1 MYFVYNLLTNLIFL
15 LSPIIFFFRILKGKE
30 DAKRFKEKFC
40 LYTKNNS
47 LNTIWLHAASV
58 GELMSIIPVIKKLE
72 RIKSIKQIIVT
83 TSTTSSAKVFANFKF
98 KKTIHKFFPLDTF
111 FFSNRFIKIWKP
123 QIAIF
128 VDSEIWP
135 NMFKNLK
142 EKEIPIIII
151 NARIT
156 KKSFNRWIMVRSFA
170 KEVFSKI
177 SLALPQNLETKK
189 YLRMLGVKKIKLA
202 GNLKFYGEKKN
213 KNETDSCLYKRLKKF
228 KIWCAGSTHEKEELI
243 VSNLHKSIKKK
254 QRKLL
259 TVIIPRHVHRSKE
272 IMEKLN
278 NMDLNVFLHSSK
290 KIVPRNTDI
299 YLVNTFGETSKFY
312 NLSNIS
318 FLGGSIVNHGG
329 QNPLEAVRLRN
340 YILNGPNIKN
350 FKEVYNYLGKNKI
363 SYTAY
368 NFSKMQKIILS
379 KIDTKLP
386 IKYSNKIF
394 KYGDKILNTNFLY
407 INKFLNE
414 IN

>member
-1 MYFVYNLLTNLIFL
+1 MYFVYNLLTNIILL
-15 LSPIIFFFRILKGKE
+15 LSPIILFLRILKGKE
-30 DAKRFKEKFC
+30 DTKRFKEKFC
-40 LYTKNNS
+40 LYNKKKS

-58 GELMSIIPVIKKLE
+58 GELMSIIPVIKKIEKL
-72 RIKSIKQIIVT
+72 KSIKQIIVT
-83 TSTTSSAKVFANFKF
+83 TSTISSAKVFTNFKF
-98 KKTIHKFFPLDTF
+98 KKTIHKFFPLDTY

-135 NMFKNLK
+135 NMFKNLNK
-142 EKEIPIIII
+142 KEIPIILI

-177 SLALPQNLETKK
+177 SLALPQNLETKR
-189 YLRMLGVKKIKLA
+189 YLKMLGVRKIEFP
-202 GNLKFYGEKKN
+202 GNLKFYGEKQN
-213 KNETDSCLYKRLKKF
+213 INETNSKLYKKLKNF
-228 KIWCAGSTHEKEELI
+228 KIWCAGSTHEKEELV
-243 VSNLHKSIKKK
+243 VSSLHKSMKKK
-254 QRKLL
+254 QKKLL

-272 IMEKLN
+272 IMEELN
-278 NMDLNVFLHSSK
+278 NIGLNVFLHSSK
-290 KIVPRNTDI
+290 KIVPCNTDI
-299 YLVNTFGETSKFY
+299 YLVNTFGEASKFY

-350 FKEVYNYLGKNKI
+350 FKEVYNYLEKNRI
-363 SYTAY
+363 SYTTY
-368 NFSKMQKIILS
+368 NNSKMQKVILS
-379 KIDTKLP
+379 KIDKKLP

-394 KYGDKILNTNFLY
+394 KYGNKILNKNFVY

>member
-1 MYFVYNLLTNLIFL
+1 MYFVYNLLTNIILL
-15 LSPIIFFFRILKGKE
+15 LSPIILFLRILKGKE
-30 DAKRFKEKFC
+30 DTKRFKEKFC
-40 LYTKNNS
+40 LYSKNKS
-47 LNTIWLHAASV
+47 LNTIWLHGASV

-72 RIKSIKQIIVT
+72 KIKSIKQIIVT
-83 TSTTSSAKVFANFKF
+83 TSTTSSAKVFTNFKF
-98 KKTIHKFFPLDTF
+98 KKTIHKFFPLDTY

-135 NMFKNLK
+135 NMFKNLNK
-142 EKEIPIIII
+142 KEIPIILI

-177 SLALPQNLETKK
+177 SLALPQNLETKR
-189 YLRMLGVKKIKLA
+189 YLKMLGVRKVEFP
-202 GNLKFYGEKKN
+202 GNLKFYGEKQN
-213 KNETDSCLYKRLKKF
+213 INETNSKLYKKLKNF
-228 KIWCAGSTHEKEELI
+228 KIWCAGSTHEKEELV
-243 VSNLHKSIKKK
+243 VSSLHKSMKKK
-254 QRKLL
+254 QKKLL

-278 NMDLNVFLHSSK
+278 NMGLNVFLHSSK
-290 KIVPRNTDI
+290 KIVPSNTDI

-350 FKEVYNYLGKNKI
+350 FKEVYNYLEKNGI
-363 SYTAY
+363 SYTTY
-368 NFSKMQKIILS
+368 NNSKIQKIILS
-379 KIDTKLP
+379 KIDKKLP

-394 KYGDKILNTNFLY
+394 KYGNKILNKNFVY

>member
-15 LSPIIFFFRILKGKE
+15 LSPVILFFRILKGKE
-30 DAKRFKEKFC
+30 DTKRFKEKFC
-40 LYTKNNS
+40 LYNNNNS
-47 LNTIWLHAASV
+47 LKTIWLHAASV

-72 RIKSIKQIIVT
+72 KTKSIKKIIVT
-83 TSTTSSAKVFANFKF
+83 TTTTSSAKVFANFKF

-111 FFSNRFIKIWKP
+111 FFSNQFIKIWKP
-123 QIAIF
+123 QVAIF

-142 EKEIPIIII
+142 EKEIPIIVI

-156 KKSFNRWIMVRSFA
+156 KKSFDRWMMVRSFA
-170 KEVFSKI
+170 EDVFSKI
-177 SLALPQNLETKK
+177 SLALPQNLETKR
-189 YLRMLGVKKIKLA
+189 YLKMLGVKKIELA

-213 KNETDSCLYKRLKKF
+213 ISETDPKLNKKLKKF
-228 KIWCAGSTHEKEELI
+228 KIWCAGSTHEKEEVI

-254 QRKLL
+254 RRKLL
-259 TVIIPRHVHRSKE
+259 TIIIPRHVHRSKE

-278 NMDLNVFLHSSK
+278 NMGLNVFFHSSK
-290 KIVPRNTDI
+290 KIIPSNTDI
-299 YLVNTFGETSKFY
+299 YLVDTFGESSKFY

-350 FKEVYNYLGKNKI
+350 FREVYNYLEKNKI
-363 SYTAY
+363 SYTTY
-368 NFSKMQKIILS
+368 SSLKMQKIILS
-379 KIDTKLP
+379 KIDKKLP

-394 KYGDKILNTNFLY
+394 KYGNKILNTNFLY
-407 INKFLNE
+407 MNKFLNE

>member
-1 MYFVYNLLTNLIFL
+1 MYFVYNLLTNIILL
-15 LSPIIFFFRILKGKE
+15 LSPIILFLRILKGKE
-30 DAKRFKEKFC
+30 DTKRFKEKFC
-40 LYTKNNS
+40 LYNKKKS

-58 GELMSIIPVIKKLE
+58 GELMSIIPVIKKIEKL
-72 RIKSIKQIIVT
+72 KSIKQIIVT
-83 TSTTSSAKVFANFKF
+83 TSTISSAKVFTNFKF
-98 KKTIHKFFPLDTF
+98 KKTIHKFFPLDTY

-135 NMFKNLK
+135 NMFKNLNK
-142 EKEIPIIII
+142 KEIPIILI

-170 KEVFSKI
+170 EEVFSKI
-177 SLALPQNLETKK
+177 SLALPQNLETKR
-189 YLRMLGVKKIKLA
+189 YLKMLGVRKVEFP
-202 GNLKFYGEKKN
+202 GNLKFYGEKQN
-213 KNETDSCLYKRLKKF
+213 INETNSKLYKKLKNF
-228 KIWCAGSTHEKEELI
+228 KIWCAGSTHAKEELI
-243 VSNLHKSIKKK
+243 VSSLHKSMKKK
-254 QRKLL
+254 QKKLL

-278 NMDLNVFLHSSK
+278 NMGLNVFLHSSK
-290 KIVPRNTDI
+290 KIVPSNTDI

-350 FKEVYNYLGKNKI
+350 FKEVYNYLEKNGI
-363 SYTAY
+363 SYTTY
-368 NFSKMQKIILS
+368 NNSKIQKIILS
-379 KIDTKLP
+379 KIDKKLP

-394 KYGDKILNTNFLY
+394 KYGNKILNKNFVY
-407 INKFLNE
+407 ISKFLNE

>member
-1 MYFVYNLLTNLIFL
+1 MFFVYNLLTNLIL
-15 LSPIIFFFRILKGKE
+15 LISPVILLLRILKGKE
-30 DAKRFKEKFC
+30 DIKRFKEKFC
-40 LYTKNNS
+40 LYSKKNS
-47 LNTIWLHAASV
+47 SNTIWLHAASV
-58 GELMSIIPVIKKLE
+58 GELMSVIPVIKKLE
-72 RIKSIKQIIVT
+72 KIKSVKKIIVT
-83 TSTTSSAKVFANFKF
+83 TSTTSSAKIFATFKF

-111 FFSNRFIKIWKP
+111 FFSNRFIKYWKP

-142 EKEIPIIII
+142 KKEIPIIII

-156 KKSFNRWIMVRSFA
+156 KKSFNRWMILRNFA

-189 YLRMLGVKKIKLA
+189 YLGMLGVRKIKFA
-202 GNLKFYGEKKN
+202 GNLKFYGKKQNVN
-213 KNETDSCLYKRLKKF
+213 KLNLKLYKELKKF

-254 QRKLL
+254 QKKLL

-272 IMEKLN
+272 IMEKLH

-290 KIVPRNTDI
+290 KNIPNNTDI
-299 YLVNTFGETSKFY
+299 YLVDTFGETLKFY

-318 FLGGSIVNHGG
+318 FLGGSVVNHGG

-350 FKEVYNYLGKNKI
+350 FKEIYNYLEKNKI
-363 SYTAY
+363 SYTTY
-368 NFSKMQKIILS
+368 NNSKMQKIILS
-379 KIDTKLP
+379 KIDKKLP

-394 KYGDKILNTNFLY
+394 KYGDKILNKNFLHL
-407 INKFLNE
+407 NKFLNE

>member
-15 LSPIIFFFRILKGKE
+15 FSPVILFFRILKGKE

-40 LYTKNNS
+40 LYNNNSS

-72 RIKSIKQIIVT
+72 KIKSIKKIIVT
-83 TSTTSSAKVFANFKF
+83 TSTTSSARVFANFKF

-123 QIAIF
+123 QVAVF

-142 EKEIPIIII
+142 EKEIPIIVI

-156 KKSFNRWIMVRSFA
+156 KKSFNRWMIVRGFA
-170 KEVFSKI
+170 EDVFSKI
-177 SLALPQNLETKK
+177 SLALPQNLETKR
-189 YLRMLGVKKIKLA
+189 YLKMLGVKKIELA
-202 GNLKFYGEKKN
+202 GNLKFYGEKQN
-213 KNETDSCLYKRLKKF
+213 ISETDPKLYKKLKKF
-228 KIWCAGSTHEKEELI
+228 KIWCAGSTHEKEEII

-254 QRKLL
+254 QQKLL

-272 IMEKLN
+272 IMGKLN
-278 NMDLNVFLHSSK
+278 NMGLNVFFHSSK
-290 KIVPRNTDI
+290 KIIPNNTDI
-299 YLVNTFGETSKFY
+299 YLVDTFGESSKFY

-350 FKEVYNYLGKNKI
+350 FREVYNYLEKNKI
-363 SYTAY
+363 SYTTY
-368 NFSKMQKIILS
+368 NNSKMQKIILS
-379 KIDTKLP
+379 KIDKKLP
-386 IKYSNKIF
+386 KKYSNKIF
-394 KYGDKILNTNFLY
+394 KYGNKILNTNFLY